1 MSGSSSLLKSSEAS
15 GLIYATFC
23 LDFESLSV
31 DSFVSVTYIDNSLI
45 SLSYTKVTSY

>member
-23 LDFESLSV
+23 LDFKSLLV
-31 DSFVSVTYIDNSLI
+31 DSFVSVAYIDDSLI
-45 SLSYTKVTSY
+45 SLSYTKLTSY